1 MQKQKRILIC
11 PLDWG
16 LGHAARCIPIIRLL
30 LKKNAEVIVAAD
42 GRALELLKQEFP
54 ELEFISLKG
63 YEVNYSAN
71 GSMVAKMVF
80 SIPKIVRGIKKEHE
94 ALKKIIQK
102 KKIDTVISD
111 NRFGLW
117 NKDVKSVFI
126 THQLMIKTPF
136 AEKLLHKK
144 NLNYINQFDECWI
157 PDVEG
162 IKNLSGDLSHK
173 YELPKNA
180 FYIGALSRFEKVFN
194 QNFPTSLEVT
204 IKNVSDAP
212 ADRPLEM
219 IFEYDVMAIISGP
232 EPQRSIFEK
241 LVLEQLKQ
249 LKIKALIVSGK
260 TESGQKE
267 EIIDNIKI
275 FSHLKS
281 DEMQK
286 AILSSKIIIARSGYS
301 TIMDLANL
309 EKKAVF
315 IPTPGQTEQEYL
327 AEELMKKKI
336 AFSQTQKTFNLENAL
351 KESENYTGF
360 EAIEN
365 SNQLEK
371 RIDLLLN

>member
-1 MQKQKRILIC
+1 
-11 PLDWG
+11 
-16 LGHAARCIPIIRLL
+16 
-30 LKKNAEVIVAAD
+30 
-42 GRALELLKQEFP
+42 
-54 ELEFISLKG
+54 
-63 YEVNYSAN
+63 
-71 GSMVAKMVF
+71 
-80 SIPKIVRGIKKEHE
+80 
-94 ALKKIIQK
+94 
-102 KKIDTVISD
+102 
-111 NRFGLW
+111 
-117 NKDVKSVFI
+117 
-126 THQLMIKTPF
+126 
-136 AEKLLHKK
+136 
-144 NLNYINQFDECWI
+144 
-157 PDVEG
+157 
-162 IKNLSGDLSHK
+162 
-173 YELPKNA
+173 
-180 FYIGALSRFEKVFN
+180 
-194 QNFPTSLEVT
+194 
-204 IKNVSDAP
+204 
-212 ADRPLEM
+212 
-219 IFEYDVMAIISGP
+219 
-232 EPQRSIFEK
+232 
-241 LVLEQLKQ
+241 LKQ